1 MAKPVKA
8 KKGGGGGITKVCQ
21 LSPQLDKFIG
31 TSQIARTEAL
41 SKHIWSL
48 ADGGD
53 ASYRHLDA
61 FTVVT
66 ALTRTE
72 DRVSE
77 PMVLGCIVPT
87 FYGEPGESVGSSSPK
102 KMETDGGSDELDE
115 NDKKPKKEGCV
126 LLAPDPLPPSDA
138 LVKFFVDG
146 ESSLSSRSDVVQRL
160 WESIKQNELQDP
172 SDKRS

>member
-1 MAKPVKA
+1 MQFKNNRPVKA

-31 TSQIARTEAL
+31 TSQIARTEIWFGAYIKIESMLLQMNKAL

-53 ASYRHLDA
+53 
-61 FTVVT
+61 
-66 ALTRTE
+66 
-72 DRVSE
+72 
-77 PMVLGCIVPT
+77 
-87 FYGEPGESVGSSSPK
+87 GESVGSSSPK

>member
-1 MAKPVKA
+1 MKRNDHTEV
-8 KKGGGGGITKVCQ
+8 TKLFEFQCVPF
-21 LSPQLDKFIG
+21 SSRHK
-31 TSQIARTEAL
+31 QIIRPDTE
-41 SKHIWSL
+41 
-48 ADGGD
+48 
-53 ASYRHLDA
+53 
-61 FTVVT
+61 
-66 ALTRTE
+66 
-72 DRVSE
+72 
-77 PMVLGCIVPT
+77 
-87 FYGEPGESVGSSSPK
+87 
-102 KMETDGGSDELDE
+102 SDELDE